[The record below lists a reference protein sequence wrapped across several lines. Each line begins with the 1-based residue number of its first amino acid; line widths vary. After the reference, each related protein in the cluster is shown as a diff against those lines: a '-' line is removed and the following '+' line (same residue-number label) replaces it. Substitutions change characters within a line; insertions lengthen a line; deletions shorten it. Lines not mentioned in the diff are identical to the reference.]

1 MALTTPI
8 LFSRVAFDATISQAF
23 SFNVIGG
30 DQVAQNRLVIT
41 NQSTNAVV
49 YNQVQ
54 QTYSFQ
60 HNLPADVLT
69 NGVYYS
75 AYIITYN
82 SNGDASPQSN
92 SIQFYCYSTPSFVF
106 TNLPSGNIIPNS
118 SFNFEVTYNQNE
130 GELLDTYS
138 FTLYDARQIQIATS
152 GVKYVGSSI
161 APPTVISYTFN
172 GFGDKTNY
180 YIKANGRT
188 VQGTIIETPLISIDV
203 VYTKPNIFSI
213 IELNNNCNG
222 GYISVKSNLIDIR
235 SSSNPSPPVYIDNN
249 TAVDA
254 RSQGRYV
261 EWSSG
266 FSLDDD
272 FTVSLWGKNFN
283 ENSDIIKMAADN
295 GNSVVV
301 KYRTNEDGTV
311 YTDATVTNGTVIY
324 YIYSD
329 SITAPINGQK
339 VQFWLRRIDYQYEIK
354 IAAIS

>member
-8 LFSRVAFDATISQAF
+8 LFSRVAFDAAISQVF

-41 NQSTNAVV
+41 NQSTNTVV

-92 SIQFYCYSTPSFVF
+92 SIQFYCYSTPRFEF

-152 GVKYVGSSI
+152 GVKYVGSSV
-161 APPTVISYTFN
+161 APPTVISYTFA

-180 YIKANGRT
+180 YIKANGQT

-235 SSSNPSPPVYIDNN
+235 SSSNPSPPVYVDNN

-295 GNSVVV
+295 GNSIVVR
-301 KYRTNEDGTV
+301 YRTNEDGTV
-311 YTDATVTNGTVIY
+311 YADATVTNGTVIY

-329 SITAPINGQK
+329 SIAAPINDQK
-339 VQFWLRRIDYQYEIK
+339 VQFWLRRIGYQYEIK

>member
-8 LFSRVAFDATISQAF
+8 LYSQVAFDATNAQAF
-23 SFNVIGG
+23 TFGVIGG
-30 DQVAQNRLVIT
+30 DQVTQNKLTIT
-41 NQSTNAVV
+41 NQATNEVV
-49 YNQVQ
+49 YD
-54 QTYSFQ
+54 QTQTSYSFV
-60 HNLPADVLT
+60 HTVPANTLT

-75 AYIITYN
+75 AYLITYDA
-82 SNGDASPQSN
+82 NGNASPQSN
-92 SIQFYCYSTPSFVF
+92 SIQFFCYSTPSFQF
-106 TNLPSGNIIPNS
+106 TNLPIGNIIPNS

-152 GVKYVGSSI
+152 GVKYVGSSV
-161 APPTVISYTFN
+161 APPTVISYTFA
-172 GFGDKTNY
+172 GFSDKTNY
-180 YIKANGRT
+180 YIKANGQT

-235 SSSNPSPPVYIDNN
+235 SSSNPSPPVYVDNN

-301 KYRTNEDGTV
+301 RYRTNEDSTV
-311 YTDATVTNGTVIY
+311 YADATVTNGTVIY

-329 SITAPINGQK
+329 SIAAPINDQK
-339 VQFWLRRIDYQYEIK
+339 VQFWLRRIGYQYEIK

>member
-8 LFSRVAFDATISQAF
+8 LFSRVAFDAAVSQAF

-30 DQVAQNRLVIT
+30 DQVTQNRLVIT
-41 NQSTNAVV
+41 NQSTNTVV

-92 SIQFYCYSTPSFVF
+92 SIQFYCYSTPSFEF
-106 TNLPSGNIIPNS
+106 ANLPSGNIIPNS

-161 APPTVISYTFN
+161 TPPTVISYMFA

-180 YIKANGRT
+180 YIKANGQT

-235 SSSNPSPPVYIDNN
+235 SSSNPSPPVYVDNN

-283 ENSDIIKMAADN
+283 ENSDIIKMTADN
-295 GNSVVV
+295 GNSIVVR
-301 KYRTNEDGTV
+301 YRTNEDGTV
-311 YTDATVTNGTVIY
+311 YADTRVTNGMVVY
-324 YIYSD
+324 YVYSD
-329 SITAPINGQK
+329 SIAAPINDQK
-339 VQFWLRRIDYQYEIK
+339 VQFCLRRIGYQYEIK

>member
-8 LFSRVAFDATISQAF
+8 LFSRVAFDATASQVF

-30 DQVAQNRLVIT
+30 DQVVKNRLVIT
-41 NQSTNAVV
+41 NQSTNTVV

-106 TNLPSGNIIPNS
+106 TNLPSGNIISNS

-152 GVKYVGSSI
+152 GVKYVGSSV
-161 APPTVISYTFN
+161 APPTVISYTFA

-180 YIKANGRT
+180 YIKANGQT

-235 SSSNPSPPVYIDNN
+235 SSSNPSPPVYVDNN

-283 ENSDIIKMAADN
+283 ENSDIINMSADN

-301 KYRTNEDGTV
+301 RYRKNEDGTV
-311 YTDATVTNGTVIY
+311 YADATVTNGTAIY

-329 SITAPINGQK
+329 SIAAPINDQK
-339 VQFWLRRIDYQYEIK
+339 VQFWLRRIGYQYEIK

>member
-8 LFSRVAFDATISQAF
+8 LYSQVAFDATNSQAF
-23 SFNVIGG
+23 TFGVIGG
-30 DQVAQNRLVIT
+30 DQVTQNKLTIT
-41 NQSTNAVV
+41 NQATNEVI
-49 YNQVQ
+49 YNQT
-54 QTYSFQ
+54 QTSYSFV
-60 HNLPADVLT
+60 HTVPANTLT

-75 AYIITYN
+75 AYLITYDA
-82 SNGDASPQSN
+82 NGNASPQSN

-152 GVKYVGSSI
+152 GVKYVGSSV
-161 APPTVISYTFN
+161 APPTVISYTFS

-180 YIKANGRT
+180 YIKANGQT

-235 SSSNPSPPVYIDNN
+235 SSSNPSPPVYVNNN

-295 GNSVVV
+295 GNSIVVR
-301 KYRTNEDGTV
+301 YRTNEDGTV
-311 YTDATVTNGTVIY
+311 YADATVTNGTVIY

-329 SITAPINGQK
+329 SIAAPINDQK
-339 VQFWLRRIDYQYEIK
+339 VQFWLRRIGYQYEIK

>member
-8 LFSRVAFDATISQAF
+8 LFSRVAFDATISQVF

-41 NQSTNAVV
+41 NQSTNTVV

-92 SIQFYCYSTPSFVF
+92 SIQFYCYSTPRFEF
-106 TNLPSGNIIPNS
+106 TNLPVGNIIPNS

-161 APPTVISYTFN
+161 APPTIINYTFN

-180 YIKANGRT
+180 YIKANGQT

-235 SSSNPSPPVYIDNN
+235 SSSNPSPPVYVDNN

-301 KYRTNEDGTV
+301 RYRTNEDGTV
-311 YTDATVTNGTVIY
+311 YADATVTNGTAIY

-329 SITAPINGQK
+329 SIAAPINDQK
-339 VQFWLRRIDYQYEIK
+339 VQFWLRRIGYQYEIK

>member
-8 LFSRVAFDATISQAF
+8 LYSQVAFDATNAQAF
-23 SFNVIGG
+23 TFGVIGG
-30 DQVAQNRLVIT
+30 DQVTQNKLTIT
-41 NQSTNAVV
+41 NQATNEVI
-49 YNQVQ
+49 YD
-54 QTYSFQ
+54 QTQTSYSFV
-60 HNLPADVLT
+60 HTVPANTLT

-75 AYIITYN
+75 AYLITYDA
-82 SNGDASPQSN
+82 NGNASPQSN
-92 SIQFYCYSTPSFVF
+92 SIQFYCYSTPSFEF

-152 GVKYVGSSI
+152 GVKYVGSSV
-161 APPTVISYTFN
+161 APPTIINYTFS

-180 YIKANGRT
+180 YIKANGQT

-235 SSSNPSPPVYIDNN
+235 SSSNPSPPIYVDNN

-283 ENSDIIKMAADN
+283 ENSDVIKMAADN

-301 KYRTNEDGTV
+301 RYRTNEDGTV
-311 YTDATVTNGTVIY
+311 YADATVTNGTVIY

-329 SITAPINGQK
+329 SIATPINDQK